1 MRLTSWANVC
11 RFHLLQRLNYGVL
24 PVGVLAFGFVVDVVV
39 SELTPA
45 GHVPDRYVGGLA
57 SIYVLVF
64 VLGVQC
70 VARYL
75 TWLTSAVAL
84 ALLFV
89 FGTWFELV
97 YRRWRIMGV
106 VAFSAALTAVLAA
119 GAVATTQAQAWAA
132 SATFSAPSA
141 CWA

>member
-1 MRLTSWANVC
+1 M
-11 RFHLLQRLNYGVL
+11 
-24 PVGVLAFGFVVDVVV
+24 
-39 SELTPA
+39 
-45 GHVPDRYVGGLA
+45 GGLA

-141 CWA
+141 CLGLTGLLVGLTVVLVTGGLATIRRITV